1 MSGATLSILLASGL
15 VVAAAGCSKGNEGSA
30 RGTAKGM
37 IAVDGA
43 ARKSTSCL
51 VAGLAADE
59 VLRIRLDDDSLLTI
73 PVQEAA
79 VYYSGSGGDRGDKL
93 TCEESRSDASAS
105 EGFFEGSLNRKCSG
119 GSPKIELSL
128 VVRCGT
134 PKRAGQD
141 E

>member
-1 MSGATLSILLASGL
+1 
-15 VVAAAGCSKGNEGSA
+15 
-30 RGTAKGM
+30 M
-37 IAVDGA
+37 IAIDGA
-43 ARKSTSCL
+43 ARKATSCL
-51 VAGLAADE
+51 VAGLAAEE

-79 VYYSGSGGDRGDKL
+79 VYYSSSGGDRGDKL
-93 TCEESRSDASAS
+93 ACEESRSDASAS
-105 EGFFEGSLNRKCSG
+105 EGFFQGSLNRKCSG

-134 PKRAGQD
+134 PKQASQR